1 MKSKRVTLEKLD
13 YLHNA
18 LEEEFKRFHVD
29 DEYRFDKMEYIKDQI
44 SLWETELF
52 KIETSE
58 QFKEI
63 EHKSENKTNEE
74 SKN

>member
-1 MKSKRVTLEKLD
+1 MNKNIIQKKLD

-29 DEYRFDKMEYIKDQI
+29 DEYRFDKMEYIRDQI

-58 QFKEI
+58 HFKEI
-63 EHKSENKTNEE
+63 ERKYEYEDNEE